1 LASEQ
6 TISINI
12 HRMVTGAKSL
22 CATESMGAEV
32 PCDRNLTLRIR
43 MKPKN
48 AFIFTAAT
56 ALGVLLALSLIAP
69 RPALAQGGANTG
81 LSGTVSDPTGL
92 PIPGATVTITR
103 VDTGEQ

>member
-1 LASEQ
+1 MASEQ

-12 HRMVTGAKSL
+12 HRMVAGAKSL

-32 PCDRNLTLRIR
+32 PCDRNLTLRR
-43 MKPKN
+43 NRLKPKN

-92 PIPGATVTITR
+92 PIPGATVTIMT
-103 VDTGEQ
+103 